1 MNQTILSSTI
11 IEFMRSVIDGFMEE
25 NCLTSHLSK
34 RKLGPCNTEGPQE
47 IWNFPSSWLQDTD
60 KNLKPHKKKIFVGGV
75 GDPNADN
82 QRVVMV
88 GDQKWEI
95 KGIAVRVIFF
105 VWDSYSLFFYT
116 GSFQVSPEKSHFH
129 LKCQFPLKIPIWH
142 KSLLYKPSEKW
153 LNPPAPITIQ
163 GRGGKLCLVPKW

>member
-34 RKLGPCNTEGPQE
+34 RKLGPCNTECPQE

-60 KNLKPHKKKIFVGGV
+60 KNLRPHKKKIFVGGV

-95 KGIAVRVIFF
+95 KGIAVSYFFCLRFVLTIFLYRKF
-105 VWDSYSLFFYT
+105 SSLT
-116 GSFQVSPEKSHFH
+116 WKKSFPPKVP
-129 LKCQFPLKIPIWH
+129 IPTQ
-142 KSLLYKPSEKW
+142 
-153 LNPPAPITIQ
+153 NPNLT
-163 GRGGKLCLVPKW
+163 